1 MTDQTPD
8 LAALEALAEAAT
20 PGPWTSYRPHPAYRS
35 YMVER
40 VAPEGHLAGDGAVVC
55 CEDVKASENAEFIAA
70 ADPGTVLWLIREVER
85 LTRWKSEALPVLDG
99 LQELGKAL
107 GLPLGERITGPAA
120 LAAVEA
126 LKLRATDAE
135 ANARQAWDVHRET
148 VDRLGVVIAR
158 HSGDATF
165 ATLRADKAEAT
176 IQRMR
181 AALADHPRAC
191 EAHPEDDPISCGW
204 KRAVLDVQT
213 ALDGGE
219 PDA

>member
-1 MTDQTPD
+1 MTDQRRRRTPSSS
-8 LAALEALAEAAT
+8 LLLT
-20 PGPWTSYRPHPAYRS
+20 R
-35 YMVER
+35 
-40 VAPEGHLAGDGAVVC
+40 
-55 CEDVKASENAEFIAA
+55 
-70 ADPGTVLWLIREVER
+70 VLWLIREVER

>member
-1 MTDQTPD
+1 MTKPKVGAVS
-8 LAALEALAEAAT
+8 AALQLKIGDHDPILLTTLSLPITIRNGSDWATYELGIDIAESLRTIAT
-20 PGPWTSYRPHPAYRS
+20 RPDS
-35 YMVER
+35 DE
-40 VAPEGHLAGDGAVVC
+40 
-55 CEDVKASENAEFIAA
+55 I
-70 ADPGTVLWLIREVER
+70 ER
-85 LTRWKSEALPVLDG
+85 LTRWKAEVLPVLDG
-99 LQELGKAL
+99 L
-107 GLPLGERITGPAA
+107 
-120 LAAVEA
+120 VEA

-148 VDRLGVVIAR
+148 VDRLG
-158 HSGDATF
+158 F

-181 AALADHPRAC
+181 AAMADHPRAC

>member
-1 MTDQTPD
+1 MSDQTPD
-8 LAALEALAEAAT
+8 LAALEALASKAT
-20 PGPWTSYRPHPAYRS
+20 PGPWWRFDYECGSGH
-35 YMVER
+35 
-40 VAPEGHLAGDGAVVC
+40 VADVLSGDGGSDSRIIAIDALVA
-55 CEDVKASENAEFIAA
+55 DAAYIAA
-70 ADPGTVLWLIREVER
+70 VSPTTVLWLIREVER

-181 AALADHPRAC
+181 AALANHPRAC

>member
-1 MTDQTPD
+1 MSDQTPD
-8 LAALEALAEAAT
+8 LAALEALASKAT
-20 PGPWTSYRPHPAYRS
+20 PGPWWRFDYECGSGH
-35 YMVER
+35 
-40 VAPEGHLAGDGAVVC
+40 VADVLSGDGGSDSRIIAIDALVA
-55 CEDVKASENAEFIAA
+55 DAAYIAA
-70 ADPGTVLWLIREVER
+70 VSPTTVLWLIREVER

-126 LKLRATDAE
+126 LKLR
-135 ANARQAWDVHRET
+135 V
-148 VDRLGVVIAR
+148 
-158 HSGDATF
+158 TF

-176 IQRMR
+176 IERVR
-181 AALADHPRAC
+181 AALANHPRAC